1 MKQKK
6 FAVAVD
12 GPAGAGKST
21 VSKVIAKKL
30 GIEYIDTGA
39 MYRAFTLKVL
49 RSGIDIRN
57 EESLKE
63 LLDSTEIDFSE
74 GHIYLDGKEVDREI
88 RENEV
93 TENVSDVSSIG
104 AVREK
109 LVDNQRKIAENKS
122 VIMDGRD
129 IGTNVLVNAKYKFFL
144 NASLDE
150 RARRRYEEI
159 KDRGL
164 SYEEIREDIRI
175 RDEKDRN
182 REISP
187 LKKAED
193 AHEVDTTDMDTDE
206 VIQYIIDFI
215 EKNEKSE

>member
-129 IGTNVLVNAKYKFFL
+129 IGTNILVNAKYKFFL